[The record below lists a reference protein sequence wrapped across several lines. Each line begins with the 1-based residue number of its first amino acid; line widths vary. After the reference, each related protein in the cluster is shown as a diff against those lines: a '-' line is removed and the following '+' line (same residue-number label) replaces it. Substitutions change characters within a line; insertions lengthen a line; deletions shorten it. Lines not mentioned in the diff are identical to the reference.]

1 MFLIFIL
8 LLFIGLIYFLSMV
21 CIQFSYINNISL
33 RLGMDVTKLYSD
45 DDSNNEALFTNFDN
59 IVKSC
64 AMCLYKVSNSIK

>member
-8 LLFIGLIYFLSMV
+8 LLFMGLIYFLSMV

-45 DDSNNEALFTNFDN
+45 DNHSDTLFTSFNS

-64 AMCLYKVSNSIK
+64 AMYLYKVSNNIK